1 MRRPRRLFAF
11 LLAAGVGLASASWAA
26 DRDPAAEAAELAS
39 LMRLRT
45 GSRVADVGAGKGEW
59 ALRWAARVGETG
71 KVWATEVTDEL
82 VAGIHRAAE
91 AAGVEN
97 LEAVHGDDRRS
108 GLAAGCCDVV
118 LLRMVY
124 HHFTDPAAMRADLAL
139 ALAPGG
145 RLVIVDTVPQKHWRR
160 LAGTPDRGGHGIA
173 PDVAI
178 AEWESDG
185 FELIER
191 RDAWMGD
198 PDRYALVLTLPEIQ
212 SKAINPTEPQES
224 E

>member
-1 MRRPRRLFAF
+1 MRGRRRRTIAF
-11 LLAAGVGLASASWAA
+11 LLAIGVGLTAASRAA
-26 DRDPAAEAAELAS
+26 EQDPAAEAAELAA
-39 LMRLRT
+39 LMRVGA

-59 ALRWAARVGETG
+59 ALRWAERVGETG
-71 KVWATEVTDEL
+71 RVWATEVTDEL
-82 VAGIHRAAE
+82 VAAIRRAAVE
-91 AAGVEN
+91 AGVDN
-97 LEAVHGDDRRS
+97 LEAIRGDDRRS

-124 HHFTDPAAMRADLAL
+124 HHFTEPAAMRADLAR

-160 LAGTPDRGGHGIA
+160 LEGTPERGGHGVA
-173 PDVAI
+173 PEEAI
-178 AEWESDG
+178 AEWRAEG

-198 PDRYALVLTLPEIQ
+198 PDRYALVLTPQEIQ
-212 SKAINPTEPQES
+212 SKAISPAEP
-224 E
+224 